1 MNHFQEEKL
10 PVSIHST
17 PYDNKP
23 EVMGLEL
30 PEAHIKG
37 IRTDC
42 SSYVK
47 NMDKMSKNAG
57 TIHASASPRKKR
69 TTKNVAKLLHGMCNS
84 RMQPLFRLA
93 ELERTV

>member
-17 PYDNKP
+17 PYDSKP

-30 PEAHIKG
+30 PEAHIMG
-37 IRTDC
+37 IKTDC

-47 NMDKMSKNAG
+47 NIDSISKNAG
-57 TIHASASPRKKR
+57 TIHASANPRRKR
-69 TTKNVAKLLHGMCNS
+69 TTKKDAKLLHGICNN
-84 RMQPLFRLA
+84 RIQPLFKLA
-93 ELERTV
+93 KSDRAV